1 MPNTYIKRNNTLTNS
16 NPTAPPSLEYGELA
30 MNYKSGYERLFA
42 KNDAG
47 TIFAFNDWTKIFNKP
62 TTLTGY
68 GITDAQPINTDLT
81 AIGSLS
87 GTSGFL
93 TKTATNTW
101 ALDTSTYLKAN
112 QTITLSG
119 AVTGSGSTAI
129 VTSYAETV
137 PTNKGGTGLT
147 SIGTA
152 GQVLQVN
159 SGGTGLE
166 WGTVSG
172 SGESRDKGVNNVTTL
187 ASLPISKR
195 LVYATVTAATSISL
209 SAAMEIGDELHIIV
223 YNSSYSTRTQA
234 LPNSGS
240 FISLSGTS
248 ISLPSRGRVEINILC
263 YATNSYIIRAL

>member
-47 TIFAFNDWTKIFNKP
+47 TIFAFNDWTNIFNKP

-93 TKTATNTW
+93 TKTAANTW

-112 QTITLSG
+112 QTINLSG

-147 SIGTA
+147 NIGTA
-152 GQVLQVN
+152 GQLLQVN
-159 SGGTGLE
+159 GAGNALE
-166 WGTVSG
+166 WATP
-172 SGESRDKGVNNVTTL
+172 RDKGVNTVSTL
-187 ASLPISKR
+187 ASLPVTKR
-195 LVYATVTAATSISL
+195 LVYAIVTAATSLSL
-209 SAAMEIGDELHIIV
+209 AASMEIGDELHILV
-223 YNSSYSTRTQA
+223 GNNSASAKTQP
-234 LPNSGS
+234 LPNTGA
-240 FISLSGTS
+240 FLSLSGTS
-248 ISLPSRGRVEINILC
+248 ISIPAYGYIEINILC

>member
-16 NPTAPPSLEYGELA
+16 NPTAPSSLEYGELA

-62 TTLTGY
+62 TTLEGY
-68 GITDAQPINTDLT
+68 GITDAQPINADLT

-87 GTSGFL
+87 GTSGIL
-93 TKTATNTW
+93 TKTGANAW
-101 ALDTSTYLKAN
+101 VLDTSTYLKAN

-119 AVTGSGSTAI
+119 DVTGSGSTAI
-129 VTSYAETV
+129 VTTYAGTV

-147 SIGTA
+147 SIGSA

-172 SGESRDKGVNNVTTL
+172 GGDRNKGVNNVTTL
-187 ASLPISKR
+187 TSLPISKR
-195 LVYATVTAATSISL
+195 LVYATVTAATSLSL
-209 SAAMEIGDELHIIV
+209 SSNMEIGDELHIIV